1 MRTTVTLDAEVAAAV
16 EQLRR
21 KEHIG
26 VSEAINTLARRG
38 LLVEERQSRKP
49 FRTPTYPLGI
59 KIDIS
64 CVADALEQIEGPEF
78 K

>member
-1 MRTTVTLDAEVAAAV
+1 MRTTVTLDDDVTAAV

-26 VSEAINTLARRG
+26 VSEAINRIARRG
-38 LLVEERQSRKP
+38 LRGPDKPREP
-49 FRTPTYPLGI
+49 FRTPTHPLGV

-64 CVADALEQIEGPEF
+64 CIADALEEAEGPQY